1 MSATILN
8 EIRKGYYLD
17 SVGLMRMSKSIV
29 SMDGVEEAAIMMGSP
44 SNRQIMTDAGLLT
57 DEGKAA
63 EGGDLI
69 IGIRANTAEAAK
81 TALTEANFLLD
92 QPTASGGEGSE
103 WHPKTLRAALKSLP
117 EANLALISVPG
128 DLAVAEARKAIRRGL
143 HAMIFSDN
151 VSLDE
156 EASLKQEARE
166 LGQLVMG
173 PDCGTAIINGT
184 PLAFA
189 NAVTRGDIG
198 VIGASGTGTQEVTC
212 LIAQYGG
219 GISHAI
225 GVGGRDLKTEIGGIS
240 SLMALDALDEDPE
253 TKQIVFIS
261 KPPPADIATKILERI
276 GASNKP
282 ATVCF
287 IGADELPMP
296 ANAVQVFTLRDAAKA
311 PMGLLDQSSISV
323 SEQPITVPSGRSQ
336 LQGLFT
342 GGTLCAE
349 AQIIFRS
356 AGVAIKSNAP
366 IPGVPSLTDVSDGY
380 PMLDLGADEYTQGK
394 PHPMIDPTVRDDAII
409 AALGNDKVAIILV
422 DVVIGYGS
430 HQDPA
435 GYLAD
440 LLNEH
445 GTKDSPAII
454 ASVTGTKEDPQVRSI
469 QMSKLTAAGIVVAP
483 TNADASEWA
492 LAAIRSG
499 SGG

>member
-1 MSATILN
+1 
-8 EIRKGYYLD
+8 
-17 SVGLMRMSKSIV
+17 
-29 SMDGVEEAAIMMGSP
+29 
-44 SNRQIMTDAGLLT
+44 
-57 DEGKAA
+57 
-63 EGGDLI
+63 
-69 IGIRANTAEAAK
+69 
-81 TALTEANFLLD
+81 
-92 QPTASGGEGSE
+92 
-103 WHPKTLRAALKSLP
+103 
-117 EANLALISVPG
+117 
-128 DLAVAEARKAIRRGL
+128 
-143 HAMIFSDN
+143 
-151 VSLDE
+151 
-156 EASLKQEARE
+156 
-166 LGQLVMG
+166 
-173 PDCGTAIINGT
+173 
-184 PLAFA
+184 
-189 NAVTRGDIG
+189 
-198 VIGASGTGTQEVTC
+198 
-212 LIAQYGG
+212 
-219 GISHAI
+219 
-225 GVGGRDLKTEIGGIS
+225 
-240 SLMALDALDEDPE
+240 
-253 TKQIVFIS
+253 
-261 KPPPADIATKILERI
+261 
-276 GASNKP
+276 
-282 ATVCF
+282 
-287 IGADELPMP
+287 
-296 ANAVQVFTLRDAAKA
+296 
-311 PMGLLDQSSISV
+311 LLDQSSISV

-349 AQIIFRS
+349 AQNIFRS

-435 GYLAD
+435 GHLAD